1 MATAIPENR
10 APFTPEEIAAA
21 TGGRVVRGGGASV
34 GVFTDSRSVVRGSA
48 FVAIGGERFDG
59 HSFLV
64 EVAGR
69 GASAL
74 VVSKGGAPEG
84 PAVVRVDDTRR
95 ALGEMARAH
104 RKRWSLAGGRSL
116 VAITGSAG
124 KTTTKAVL
132 ARVLGVAAAGAVHAS
147 AGNLN
152 NDIGVPM
159 TLFGLASEHRHAVV
173 EVGTNAKGEIAN
185 LASIALPDV
194 AVLTLVA
201 AAHTEGLGTVDDVA
215 AEKGALFAA
224 LPESGLAVANGDDSR
239 AVGQLARSPS
249 KNRATYGFSER
260 CDYRIAGRTAQGA
273 LGSRLRIERPRG
285 PALDV
290 DSPLLGDAGALA
302 VAASLVAADWVLGRS
317 VSADELRSALAG
329 MASATEGRLAPIT
342 LADGTLVIDDS
353 YNANPASM
361 RSSIAVAAELAAD
374 EKRRLFLVLG
384 EMRELGALSSSEHEA
399 LGRVLAEKDVAHLI
413 AVGGDAALV
422 ANEVERAGK
431 SAAFA
436 ENAEQALPLVSAR
449 VRPGDVVLVKGSRSI
464 ATEKIVRALVE
475 ERGKKLS

>member
-1 MATAIPENR
+1 MATAIPPNR

-21 TGGRVVRGGGASV
+21 TGGRVVRGGGVSV
-34 GVFTDSRSVVRGSA
+34 GVFTDSRAATRGSA

-59 HSFLV
+59 HAFLP

-69 GASAL
+69 GASTV
-74 VVSKGGAPEG
+74 VVSKEGVPEG
-84 PAVVRVDDTRR
+84 PAVVRVGDTKK
-95 ALGEMARAH
+95 ALGQMARAY
-104 RKRWSLAGGRSL
+104 RESWGRAGSRSL

-124 KTTTKAVL
+124 KTTTKSVL
-132 ARVLGVAAAGAVHAS
+132 SRVLEAAAPRAVHAS

-159 TLFGLASEHRHAVV
+159 TLFGLTSEHRFAVV
-173 EVGTNAKGEIAN
+173 EVGTNARGEIAN

-215 AEKGALFAA
+215 IEKGALFAA
-224 LPESGLAVANGDDSR
+224 LPPGSLAIANGDDAR
-239 AVGQLARSPS
+239 AVAQLARATAASTM
-249 KNRATYGFSER
+249 TYGFSKES
-260 CDYRIAGRTAQGA
+260 CYRIAGRVAHGA
-273 LGSRLRIERPRG
+273 AGSRLTVERPTG
-285 PALDV
+285 ATLDV

-302 VAASLVAADWVLGRS
+302 VAASLAAAEWMLGRAIF
-317 VSADELRSALAG
+317 ADELRAALSE
-329 MASATEGRLAPIT
+329 MAKVNEGRLAPIA

-361 RSSIAVAAELAAD
+361 RSSIAVAAELAAQG
-374 EKRRLFLVLG
+374 KRRLLLVLG
-384 EMRELGALSSSEHEA
+384 EMRELGALSRAEHEA
-399 LGRVLAEKDVAHLI
+399 LGRVAAERDPASVV
-413 AVGGDAALV
+413 AVGGDAVLV
-422 ANEVERAGK
+422 ANEVEKAGK

-436 ENAEQALPLVSAR
+436 ENVEQAMPIVRAR

-464 ATEKIVRALVE
+464 GTEKIVRALAE
-475 ERGKKLS
+475 ERGRKLA